1 MFPVEVCYLRS
12 PCTDYVETAVQTVFD
27 IHMKVR
33 FCPDTEEAY
42 AEQRIQEPIGDV
54 LVFLTGREEIEQA
67 IQMVADRSTS

>member
-12 PCTDYVETAVQTVFD
+12 PCTDYVESAVQTVFD
-27 IHMKVR
+27 IHMKVGDDCV
-33 FCPDTEEAY
+33 CPGPGS
-42 AEQRIQEPIGDV
+42 RPQEPIGDV